1 MVWLLASNRTT
12 QIIVTAI
19 AIGVAAL
26 IPYLAS
32 LSEPA
37 KVTDLDLRTAGSS
50 LLIRFGILDGWNNY
64 VKAPGDATITI
75 IDSNNVKIYSAS
87 FSVQEHEFVSEGS
100 KVLYSGIIAV
110 HSLMLKQD
118 SNPVNVKVLLHLGL
132 RDSGKTLT
140 SSAEAKLPIA
150 GIRSL

>member
-1 MVWLLASNRTT
+1 MASNRTT
-12 QIIVTAI
+12 QIMVAAI

-26 IPYLAS
+26 IPYLTS

-37 KVTDLDLRTAGSS
+37 KVTDLDLHAAGSS

-64 VKAPGDATITI
+64 VKVPGDATITI

-87 FSVQEHEFVSEGS
+87 FSVQEHEFVGEGS

-110 HSLMLKQD
+110 HSLMLKPD
-118 SNPVNVKVLLHLGL
+118 SSPVNVKVLLNLGL

>member
-1 MVWLLASNRTT
+1 V
-12 QIIVTAI
+12 VAI
-19 AIGVAAL
+19 AIGIAAL
-26 IPYLAS
+26 VPYLTS

-37 KVTDLDLRTAGSS
+37 KVTDLNLRAAGSS

-64 VKAPGDATITI
+64 VKAPGDVTVTIM
-75 IDSNNVKIYSAS
+75 DSNNMKIYSAS
-87 FSVQEHEFVSEGS
+87 FSIQEHEFVSEGS

-110 HSLMLKQD
+110 HSLTLKQD
-118 SNPVNVKVLLHLGL
+118 SNPVNVTVLLHLGL

-140 SSAEAKLPIA
+140 SSTEIKLPIA